1 MNIVLASSSPRRKS
15 ILTEMGL
22 IFQVKSPNCDEKLD
36 DDNFT
41 YEKIENIAL
50 TKAQSLNNNEDLII
64 AADTVVVVDN
74 KILGKPKD
82 DQDALEML
90 KRLQGKTHFVVTSVA
105 VVYKS
110 FVEVQSD
117 TTYVAFNP
125 LSDEQLLDYIK
136 NFKPFDKAGAYG
148 IQELPENFV
157 KAIDGN
163 FDNVVGLPSSV
174 LAKMLM
180 NMQKKS

>member
-1 MNIVLASSSPRRKS
+1 
-15 ILTEMGL
+15 MGL

-36 DDNFT
+36 NDNFS
-41 YEKIENIAL
+41 YEKIESIAL
-50 TKAQSLNNNEDLII
+50 AKAQSLNNNEDLII
-64 AADTVVVVDN
+64 AADTVVVIDN

-82 DQDALEML
+82 NNDALNML
-90 KRLQGKTHFVVTSVA
+90 KSLQGHTHFVVTSVA
-105 VVYKS
+105 VVFKG

-117 TTYVAFNP
+117 TTYVTFNS
-125 LSDEQLLDYIK
+125 LKDEELLDYI
-136 NFKPFDKAGAYG
+136 NTCKPLDKAGAYG

-157 KAIDGN
+157 KSIDGN

-174 LAKMLM
+174 LAKMLI